1 MHTITCNIKSVGDKH
16 VSNPGNL
23 RATDLMRKVAAS
35 LEQLDIQIYEILSA
49 KSNLDQIFSKLAACE
64 EGGTAV
70 TFAVGAKINQIGASI
85 QNSSYMSH
93 LQALNVRSRALQLNL
108 A

>member
-1 MHTITCNIKSVGDKH
+1 MHTITCNIKSGGEH

-23 RATDLMRKVAAS
+23 CAAHLMSKVAAS

-49 KSNLDQIFSKLAACE
+49 KSNLDQIFSKLVACE

-85 QNSSYMSH
+85 ENSSYTSH
-93 LQALNVRSRALQLNL
+93 LQALNVRSRALQLDL

>member
-1 MHTITCNIKSVGDKH
+1 MHTITCNIKSVGAKQ
-16 VSNPGNL
+16 VSNPGNSCT
-23 RATDLMRKVAAS
+23 TDLMSKVAVS

-49 KSNLDQIFSKLAACE
+49 KSKLDQIFSKLAACE

-70 TFAVGAKINQIGASI
+70 SIAASAKINQLGASI
-85 QNSSYMSH
+85 ENSSYTSH
-93 LQALNVRSRALQLNL
+93 LQALNLISESLQLDL